1 MNFSRSDLL
10 RRITAGCARLGIR
23 YPALL
28 AILSARG
35 ARQVLALTAATLDEP
50 CEENRPYQLLI
61 DVSEI
66 VRNDAKT
73 GIQRVVRNIL
83 LQLLRKPPFG
93 YVIRPVYAS
102 RHEGYRNAERYRAAL
117 LGQDCGENADLP
129 VRTRP
134 GDIFLG
140 LDLAAHLLPYHHR
153 TLGEWKAGG
162 VKLLF
167 LMYDLFPVRHP
178 EWFTPKRPK
187 TFRRWLRTL
196 AIYSDCVLCISKAT
210 ADDLEKWFREQYG
223 ISGQTLPVRS
233 FHLGTDF
240 PTTGHLP
247 QQAEAVSELMLRFRG
262 HPSIMMVGT
271 IEPRKGYA
279 QALSAFELL
288 WRQGSQVN
296 LIISGKAGWRVDG
309 VVSRLRLHPEA
320 GVRLHWFED
329 ADDELLLQFYG
340 LADGFLM
347 TSEGEGYGLPVIEAA
362 RFNKP
367 LLLRDIPIFR
377 EIAGMEAQYFTGLE
391 PSALA
396 EALHNWL
403 SLISAGTAPV
413 PQAIKCQN
421 WAESTEQLVL
431 AMDLVTCRSR

>member
-1 MNFSRSDLL
+1 MIAARYARAAFRYPMLYSLL
-10 RRITAGCARLGIR
+10 TAGAARKMARLGAATSITAGELQSPG
-23 YPALL
+23 
-28 AILSARG
+28 
-35 ARQVLALTAATLDEP
+35 
-50 CEENRPYQLLI
+50 QLLV

-66 VRNDAKT
+66 AKNDAGT

-83 LQLLRKPPFG
+83 LQLLREPPSG

-102 RHEGYRNAERYRAAL
+102 RHEGYRYAERYRAAL
-117 LGQDCGENADLP
+117 LVEDCGENPDLP

-140 LDLAAHLLPYHHR
+140 LDLAAHLLPHHHH
-153 TLGEWKAGG
+153 TLGQWKAGG

-167 LMYDLFPVRHP
+167 VMYDLFPVRHP
-178 EWFTPKRPK
+178 EWFTPKRPR

-196 AIYSDCVLCISKAT
+196 AIFSDCVLCISKAT
-210 ADDLEKWFREQYG
+210 ADDLENWFHEQYG
-223 ISGQTLPVRS
+223 ICRQALPVRS

-240 PTTGHLP
+240 LTAGQMPR
-247 QQAEAVSELMLRFRG
+247 QAEAANQLMLRFRG
-262 HPSIMMVGT
+262 HPIIMMVGT
-271 IEPRKGYA
+271 VEPRKGYA

-288 WRQGSQVN
+288 WRQGAQVN
-296 LIISGKAGWRVDG
+296 LIIFGKAGWRVDG

-320 GVRLHWFED
+320 GARLHWFED
-329 ADDELLLQFYG
+329 AGDELLLQLYN

-347 TSEGEGYGLPVIEAA
+347 ASEGEGYGLPVIEAA

-377 EIAGMEAQYFTGLE
+377 EIAEMEAQYFTGLE
-391 PSALA
+391 PDALA
-396 EALHNWL
+396 EALRNWL

-431 AMDLVTCRSR
+431 AMELLPCRSQ